1 MLAKVITLSHS
12 TRSKGFGPV
21 LRYILRT
28 DRAIALP
35 PGRRPESGHINLEE
49 TLWSYAEDPAG
60 YVEDVAAIFD
70 ASVHRCQRRGRF
82 RGNPVYHV
90 ALNWRQGEHPTAAQA
105 DRSCRHV
112 MKALGFQ
119 ECSAIWAMHR
129 DTEHDHVHL
138 VINRVHPTRFTAL
151 SVPRGDFLILDRA
164 MRELE
169 LELGFGRAQ
178 GPYVTLDTPDGPRIV
193 RMSRKERQERGLLN
207 EPDAPRISVRAQR
220 AERNLNGT
228 SFQRWIAGAP
238 AAALHAVVQARG
250 ASWQGVHDALGRF
263 GCTMQPKGSGL
274 VVTTTL
280 SSGRML
286 AAKASLMGR
295 WAGKASIERRLG
307 PYEAPTEPRD
317 GRITTQSKTYEQFMM
332 RERLEDAGPHLGD
345 DDPKRL
351 ARRAARADARR
362 KLAER
367 FALEQA
373 QARVQRSRQRQ
384 TLRERHERE
393 RRALFEA
400 HREQRGSVRTAA
412 RAQRADG
419 RIALSLWAFRAAAQ
433 RETMQRRHRDERR
446 ALTQQLPRSEVWR
459 RWLERQALAGDAA
472 AKAALRGIRYR
483 AQRNRQREDAIEG
496 EEVTEQ
502 LLFTVASLRAEVDA
516 ARLVVIYRRANG
528 AEVFRDTGPRIVM
541 ADKSNESLE
550 AALRVAAQKYAGR
563 IDITGSDAFRE
574 RAARMA
580 TRLGIAVENAELQVA
595 VREERQRFV
604 ERRGDPRAAPM
615 FSPTNPRR
623 PRPSRSWGLER

>member
-1 MLAKVITLSHS
+1 
-12 TRSKGFGPV
+12 
-21 LRYILRT
+21 
-28 DRAIALP
+28 
-35 PGRRPESGHINLEE
+35 
-49 TLWSYAEDPAG
+49 
-60 YVEDVAAIFD
+60 
-70 ASVHRCQRRGRF
+70 
-82 RGNPVYHV
+82 
-90 ALNWRQGEHPTAAQA
+90 
-105 DRSCRHV
+105 
-112 MKALGFQ
+112 
-119 ECSAIWAMHR
+119 MHR

-138 VINRVHPTRFTAL
+138 VINRVHPTKFTAL
-151 SVPRGDFLILDRA
+151 SVPWRDFLILDRA

-178 GPYVTLDTPDGPRIV
+178 GPYVTVDTPDGPKVV

-220 AERNLNGT
+220 AERNLNGA

-238 AAALHAVVQARG
+238 ASALHAVMQAPD
-250 ASWQGVHDALGRF
+250 ASWQGVHDALARF

-280 SSGRML
+280 SSGRVL

-295 WAGKASIERRLG
+295 WAGKASLERTLG
-307 PYEAPTEPRD
+307 PYEAPTERRD
-317 GRITTQSKTYEQFMM
+317 ERITPQSKTYEQFMM
-332 RERLEDAGPHLGD
+332 RERLADAGPHLGD
-345 DDPKRL
+345 EDPKRL

-373 QARVQRSRQRQ
+373 QARAERTRQRQ
-384 TLRERHERE
+384 ALRERHERE

-400 HREQRGSVRTAA
+400 HSEQRGRVRAAA
-412 RAQRADG
+412 RAKRADG
-419 RIALSLWAFRAAAQ
+419 RIALSLWAFKAAAQ
-433 RETMQRRHRDERR
+433 REAMQRRHRDERR

-459 RWLERQALAGDAA
+459 RWLERQALGVDEA

-496 EEVTEQ
+496 EEVSEQ

-516 ARLVVIYRRANG
+516 ARLVVIYRRADG
-528 AEVFRDTGPRIVM
+528 VEAFRDTGPRIVM
-541 ADKSNESLE
+541 RDRSDASLE

-563 IDITGSDAFRE
+563 IEITGSDPFRE

-580 TRLGIAVENAELQVA
+580 TRLGVA
-595 VREERQRFV
+595 VHNPELHATAAD
-604 ERRGDPRAAPM
+604 ERRRLSERWAEPRTRTPPQTREHGFAAA
-615 FSPTNPRR
+615 R
-623 PRPSRSWGLER
+623 SRQLER